1 MVVTTSSASKGLPS
15 LKVTPWRSLNVQT
28 SSVSFGVQLS
38 ASLGISPFWLS
49 RSTRNSRNWVTSTMP
64 PWS

>member
-1 MVVTTSSASKGLPS
+1 MATTSSASKGLPS

-38 ASLGISPFWLS
+38 ASLGSERVVVVQVDEELEELV
-49 RSTRNSRNWVTSTMP
+49 TRTMP